1 MTAIQSALS
10 GMQSA
15 DSQLDATASLIAN
28 SAFPTVPDAP
38 NPPQDRVDLSIDM
51 VNLLQARTNFAAD
64 VKVAHVADEIQK
76 STISML
82 G

>member
-15 DSQLDATASLIAN
+15 DSQLDATASRIAN
-28 SAFPTVPDAP
+28 SAFPTVPGAP
-38 NPPQDRVDLSIDM
+38 NPPQDKLDLSTDM
-51 VNLLQARTNFAAD
+51 VSLMQSRNDFAANA
-64 VKVAHVADEIQK
+64 KVAHVADEIQR
-76 STISML
+76 STISMM

>member
-15 DSQLDATASLIAN
+15 DSQLDATASRIAN
-28 SAFPTVPDAP
+28 SAFPTVPETP
-38 NPPQDRVDLSIDM
+38 NPPQDRVDLSTDM
-51 VNLLQARTNFAAD
+51 VNLLQARSNFAAD
-64 VKVAHVADEIQK
+64 VKVAHVADDIQK
-76 STISML
+76 ATISML

>member
-38 NPPQDRVDLSIDM
+38 NPPQDRVDLSTDM